1 MRKPPRRELL
11 QIDGPAGRIETL
23 VEAPAAGDGDAT
35 PFAVICHPHPLHG
48 GAMTNKVV
56 HTLARAFNELGVT
69 AVRFNFRGVGE
80 SEGHYDDGVGE
91 VEDALAVLDW
101 AGARWQ
107 ARFSLA
113 GFSFG
118 AAVALRAA
126 GRRPPEHLV
135 TVAPPVDRLIDAD
148 EPVPEG
154 LDWLIVQG
162 ARDELVDVDRV
173 IAWLDRLPPGPRLVV
188 MDQADHFFHGMLPAL
203 RETIVAELTASAA
216 SGSGSGHV
224 ESTQE

>member
-1 MRKPPRRELL
+1 MRKPPRREHL

-23 VEAPAAGDGDAT
+23 VEEPAADERENP

-56 HTLARAFNELGVT
+56 HTLARAFNELGVI
-69 AVRFNFRGVGE
+69 AVRFNFRGIGE

-91 VEDALAVLDW
+91 VDDVVAVVDW
-101 AGARWQ
+101 AAGRWGSNH
-107 ARFSLA
+107 SLA

-118 AAVALRAA
+118 AAMALRAA
-126 GRRPPEHLV
+126 ALRPPQHLV
-135 TVAPPVDRLIDAD
+135 TVAPPVDRLIDAAA
-148 EPVPEG
+148 PVPAD

-173 IAWLDRLPPGPRLVV
+173 VEWLDTLQPGPRLVV
-188 MDQADHFFHGMLPAL
+188 MENADHFFHGALPEL
-203 RETIVAELTASAA
+203 RQTIINDLRQDAVS
-216 SGSGSGHV
+216 
-224 ESTQE
+224 

>member
-23 VEAPAAGDGDAT
+23 VEEPPVDADEAGA
-35 PFAVICHPHPLHG
+35 FAVICHPHPLHG

-56 HTLARAFNELGVT
+56 HTVARAFNEMGVV
-69 AVRFNFRGVGE
+69 AVRFNFRGVGA
-80 SEGHYDDGVGE
+80 SEGDYDDGVGE
-91 VEDALAVLDW
+91 VDDALAVVEW
-101 AGARWQ
+101 GSSRWQ
-107 ARFSLA
+107 GPWSLA

-126 GRRPPEHLV
+126 ARRAPAHLV
-135 TVAPPVDRLIDAD
+135 TVAPPVDRLFDAD

-173 IAWLDRLPPGPRLVV
+173 VAWLDQLPPGPRLTVL
-188 MDQADHFFHGMLPAL
+188 DTADHFFHGQLPEL
-203 RETIVAELTASAA
+203 RKTIIAGLSAETRN
-216 SGSGSGHV
+216 
-224 ESTQE
+224 